1 MLAKEIYLSSQAS
14 FSTESPTEPQKHAV
28 IDGRV
33 SQALCYLMQIFLFL
47 LIFSIAWLKIL

>member
-14 FSTESPTEPQKHAV
+14 FSIESPTEPQKHAV

-33 SQALCYLMQIFLFL
+33 SQALCYLMQIFFSCLLFQ
-47 LIFSIAWLKIL
+47 